1 MAESSLCTNTTAKPV
16 LPPVASKETLDR
28 KSFCFLGIYLFDCVG
43 LGHGT
48 WDLSPLTRD
57 QTCVPCIGRKILN
70 HWANR
75 GSPDRKFLK
84 GICCG
89 RKYLPTKYI
98 LNKCWVVKCQKSH
111 FFCYEIYLLNQ
122 WEWSSYPLLFCLGL
136 YFNLL
141 AGWAC
146 PPIYKH
152 QVSLQLHFSV
162 LVLAMKSRCLK
173 YQTFWELLKDYFI
186 PDWLSAKYPLTQLS
200 RHSPLLNF
208 SVPFK

>member
-98 LNKCWVVKCQKSH
+98 LNKCRVVKCQKSH

-136 YFNLL
+136 YLIFLL
-141 AGWAC
+141 DELAHQYISTKFLYSFTSLFWFW
-146 PPIYKH
+146 PWNPDVLNPKH
-152 QVSLQLHFSV
+152 SG
-162 LVLAMKSRCLK
+162 
-173 YQTFWELLKDYFI
+173 
-186 PDWLSAKYPLTQLS
+186 
-200 RHSPLLNF
+200 NF
-208 SVPFK
+208 